1 VVRQVRQKKGKRE
14 CVCMCG
20 KIGRVKK
27 GKRGVCGKWIKKTK
41 RKNVCVCVRAR
52 ACGSKIGMAQRRQE
66 RKG

>member
-1 VVRQVRQKKGKRE
+1 MCGKTSKAKTGKRE

-41 RKNVCVCVRAR
+41 RKKVCVCVCV
-52 ACGSKIGMAQRRQE
+52 CGSRIGMAQRRQK